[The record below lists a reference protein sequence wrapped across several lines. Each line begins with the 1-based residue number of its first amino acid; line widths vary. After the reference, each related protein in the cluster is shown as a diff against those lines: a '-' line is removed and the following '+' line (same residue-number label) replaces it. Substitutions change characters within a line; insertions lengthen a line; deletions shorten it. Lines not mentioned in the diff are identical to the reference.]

1 LIDRPQGGERAVLV
15 HIDFS
20 ADDMQEDFHEFEE
33 LARSAGADIV
43 AVITGAKYAPESKYF
58 VGLGKAEEIQRCVK
72 AHSAD
77 LVLFNHKLS
86 PAQERNM
93 ERLIECRVLDRT
105 GLILDI
111 FAQRA
116 RSFEGKLQVE
126 LALLKHMSTRL
137 VRGWTHLERQR
148 GGIGLRG
155 PGETQLETDRR
166 LIRSRIKLIAQRLIK
181 VRQQRSQGR
190 HSRHK
195 ADVQTIALVGY
206 TNAGKSTLFNKL
218 CGTEVFAADQ
228 LFATLDPTLRRL
240 DIPDLGTVVLADTVG
255 FIRHLPHD
263 LVDAFRA
270 TLEEVCEADLLVH
283 VVDMSDERVRENML
297 EVNEVLATIGAEK
310 IPQLIV
316 FNKVDLCTNLE
327 KNIEHIATEQ
337 FTRVWVSA
345 QTGQGLN
352 ELNKAIEQTLSKNL
366 IHHSFILMP
375 NEGKLRA
382 QLYEKRAVISE
393 RIDDEGHCHLEVKLA
408 LKDFKKLF

>member
-1 LIDRPQGGERAVLV
+1 
-15 HIDFS
+15 
-20 ADDMQEDFHEFEE
+20 
-33 LARSAGADIV
+33 
-43 AVITGAKYAPESKYF
+43 
-58 VGLGKAEEIQRCVK
+58 
-72 AHSAD
+72 
-77 LVLFNHKLS
+77 
-86 PAQERNM
+86 
-93 ERLIECRVLDRT
+93 
-105 GLILDI
+105 
-111 FAQRA
+111 
-116 RSFEGKLQVE
+116 
-126 LALLKHMSTRL
+126 
-137 VRGWTHLERQR
+137 
-148 GGIGLRG
+148 
-155 PGETQLETDRR
+155 
-166 LIRSRIKLIAQRLIK
+166 
-181 VRQQRSQGR
+181 
-190 HSRHK
+190 
-195 ADVQTIALVGY
+195 
-206 TNAGKSTLFNKL
+206 
-218 CGTEVFAADQ
+218 
-228 LFATLDPTLRRL
+228 
-240 DIPDLGTVVLADTVG
+240 
-255 FIRHLPHD
+255 
-263 LVDAFRA
+263 
-270 TLEEVCEADLLVH
+270 VCEADLLVH